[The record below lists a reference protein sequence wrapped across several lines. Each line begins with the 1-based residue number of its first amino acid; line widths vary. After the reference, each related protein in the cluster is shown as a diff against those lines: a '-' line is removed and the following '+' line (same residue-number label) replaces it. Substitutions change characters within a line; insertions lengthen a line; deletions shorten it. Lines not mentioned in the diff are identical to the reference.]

1 MQDSINHDAEM
12 RVLKEAVCP
21 SLSGR
26 SSLTYH
32 IGCRS
37 DLLDK
42 EGSEFIEGISFR
54 IHHNTGSGLFSNQWV
69 SVESLKPIFDKGKSE
84 DAVTSASL
92 SAVFAGS
99 SVNTAGFILAVLKA
113 EGLVVHMPEKRRYYQ
128 CSSSEQFFI
137 ELKKLCGA
145 VNAEGADMS
154 IAPDDKGAPSAA
166 NGDGPD
172 MAIANPEAS
181 TAKLMPIGKGK
192 KR

>member
-1 MQDSINHDAEM
+1 MEGPINNEVEM
-12 RVLKEAVCP
+12 KVLKEGVCP

-42 EGSEFIEGISFR
+42 DGTEFNEGISFR
-54 IHHNTGSGLFSNQWV
+54 IHHNTGTGLFSNQWV

-84 DAVTSASL
+84 DSVTSSSL
-92 SAVFAGS
+92 SRVFAGS

-128 CSSSEQFFI
+128 CSSSEQFFN

-145 VNAEGADMS
+145 VAQVSDMA
-154 IAPDDKGAPSAA
+154 IASEAKDSSSAA

-172 MAIANPEAS
+172 MAIANAEAS
-181 TAKLMPIGKGK
+181 TVKPMPIGKSK

>member
-32 IGCRS
+32 IGCRR
-37 DLLDK
+37 DLLNK
-42 EGSEFIEGISFR
+42 EGSEFNEGLSFR

-69 SVESLKPIFDKGKSE
+69 SVESLKPIFDKEKSE

-137 ELKKLCGA
+137 ELKKLRAA
-145 VNAEGADMS
+145 VNPEGVDMA
-154 IAPDDKGAPSAA
+154 IASDVENSSAA

-172 MAIANPEAS
+172 MAIANSEAS
-181 TAKLMPIGKGK
+181 TAKPMPIVKSK

>member
-42 EGSEFIEGISFR
+42 EGSEFNEGISFR

-69 SVESLKPIFDKGKSE
+69 SVESLNPIFDKGKSE
-84 DAVTSASL
+84 CAVTSSSL

-137 ELKKLCGA
+137 ELKKLCAA
-145 VNAEGADMS
+145 VNVEGVDMA
-154 IAPDDKGAPSAA
+154 IASEVENLSAA

-172 MAIANPEAS
+172 MAIASPEAS
-181 TAKLMPIGKGK
+181 TVKAMPIGKGK

>member
-1 MQDSINHDAEM
+1 MQDPINHDAEM
-12 RVLKEAVCP
+12 KVLKEAVCP

-26 SSLTYH
+26 SDLTYH

-42 EGSEFIEGISFR
+42 DGLEFNEGISFR

-84 DAVTSASL
+84 DAVTSSSL
-92 SAVFAGS
+92 SSVFTGS

-128 CSSSEQFFI
+128 GSSSEQFFI

-145 VNAEGADMS
+145 VAEGGDMT
-154 IAPDDKGAPSAA
+154 IASETSDSSSSA

-172 MAIANPEAS
+172 MAIVNAEAS
-181 TAKLMPIGKGK
+181 TAKPMPIGKPK